1 MTAIYNINN
10 QTEIRKKG
18 LQALTEVLGPVGMLR
33 FIQQYDSGYGD
44 YTEEKYKNPDLN
56 IDEIDLMLK
65 NNRVWTLIHPMNIQ
79 EPI

>member
-44 YTEEKYKNPDLN
+44 YTEEKYKNPDFN
-56 IDEIDLMLK
+56 VDEIDLMLK
-65 NNRVWTLIHPMNIQ
+65 NNRV
-79 EPI
+79 

>member
-65 NNRVWTLIHPMNIQ
+65 KTEFER
-79 EPI
+79 